1 MYILLKKEL
10 KLLLYNTPVYIVIAL
25 ILLSAALFLW
35 ISPNADTNLLKNQY
49 VSMDSFNYI
58 LPWLLL
64 LGIPAICM
72 KSFAEEIKDGT
83 LDLLK
88 TSNVNK
94 LYILLAKFISNLL
107 IILLCL
113 VPTLIYVIS
122 VNQLTLNDTLHPD
135 VIISS
140 YFSLILLSMCFISI
154 SLFASIV
161 SPSQIIAF
169 ILAFFI
175 CFLFFSGL
183 DSISNINSVEQ
194 LDWIIKSLSL
204 NEHYMNLNRGLIK
217 IYSLIYMLSLVYLF
231 LLFSYIILRFRT

>member
-10 KLLLYNTPVYIVIAL
+10 KLLLYNIPVYIVIVL

-35 ISPNADTNLLKNQY
+35 LFPNADTNLLKNQY

-113 VPTLIYVIS
+113 APTLIYVIS
-122 VNQLTLNDTLHPD
+122 INQLTLNDSLHLD
-135 VIISS
+135 VITGS
-140 YFSLILLSMCFISI
+140 YCALILLSMCFISI
-154 SLFASIV
+154 SLFASII
-161 SPSQIIAF
+161 SSSQIIAF

-183 DSISNINSVEQ
+183 DSVSNINSVEQ
-194 LDWIIKSLSL
+194 LDWIIKCLSL
-204 NEHYMNLNRGLIK
+204 NEHYMNINRGLVK
-217 IYSLIYMLSLVYLF
+217 LNSLIYMLSLTYLF
-231 LLFSYIILRFRT
+231 LLFSYIILRFRN